1 MKLLFVDLDG
11 TLLNDQKSIPSQN
24 LEAIQRASQKG
35 HLTVINT
42 GRSFSSAEP
51 YIKQLSEIQPHC
63 YAILYNGGMIY
74 DYTRQEFLYKK
85 TLPLEYVKYIFSQA
99 EKFGIHCQTYEGN
112 YVLAPRDCPEVQE
125 YQEHSQMPVRIDP
138 LLLEHLTEE
147 PVKVLTSN
155 LDNPGL
161 HEEYRRSMAAWA
173 KGKISMFFSNEH
185 YLEHVP
191 EGISKGN
198 AILKLCGLLNVPL
211 SHTYAAG
218 DAENDLTM
226 LQTAATGIAMA
237 NGTPLIKKTADY
249 ITKQN
254 HNQGGIAEII
264 EKFIEN

>member
-11 TLLNDQKSIPSQN
+11 TLLNDRKSIPSQN

-35 HLTVINT
+35 HLTIINT

-51 YIKQLSEIQPHC
+51 YMKQLSEIQPHC

-85 TLPLEYVKYIFSQA
+85 TLPLPYVKYIFSHA
-99 EKFGIHCQTYEGN
+99 EKFQIHCQTYEGSC
-112 YVLAPRDCPEVQE
+112 VLAVRDCPEVQE
-125 YQEHSQMPVRIDP
+125 YKEHSQMPVRIDP

-147 PVKVLTSN
+147 PAKVLTSN
-155 LDNPGL
+155 LDNPSL
-161 HEEYRRSMAAWA
+161 HEAYRRSMETWA

-198 AILKLCGLLNVPL
+198 AILKLCSLLHVPV
-211 SHTYAAG
+211 SHTYAVG

-226 LQTAATGIAMA
+226 LQTAGTGIAMA
-237 NGTPLIKKTADY
+237 NGTAFLKEQADY
-249 ITKQN
+249 ITTRN